1 MANVHK
7 LRRSMLSSDLAAA
20 LSLPHRGAVAD
31 VSAVASAEG
40 AAGGCLCF
48 GVSVAQAGSD
58 AIWITDA
65 PEPGLRTAI
74 ASRRP
79 RLDFIRALHHLRLN
93 GCWPAPRQ
101 GLIAPSAAIH
111 PSAMVH
117 EGAEIGA
124 DCNIGP
130 GAVLHASVR
139 LGDRVAVGAGTVLG
153 HDGFGYERQDDG
165 RLLHFPHLGALI
177 IEDDVTVGN
186 LCSVSRGTL
195 DDTRIGRHTKI
206 DDQVYIAHNVV
217 IGENVLVMSGVRLN
231 GRVRVDANCWLG
243 TGALVREGR
252 TVGQGA
258 TIGMGSVAIAPVAV
272 GQVVAGNPARILR

>member
-1 MANVHK
+1 MVNVHT
-7 LRRSMLSSDLAAA
+7 LQRSMLSSDLAAA
-20 LSLPHRGAVAD
+20 LCLPHRGVAMDVLAVT
-31 VSAVASAEG
+31 SAEG
-40 AAGGCLCF
+40 ASSGCLCF
-48 GVSVAQAGSD
+48 GAPVAQTGAD
-58 AIWITDA
+58 AIWVTDS
-65 PEPGLRTAI
+65 PERGLRTVI

-93 GCWPAPRQ
+93 GCWPAP
-101 GLIAPSAAIH
+101 LPASIAPSALIH

-117 EGAEIGA
+117 QGAQIGA

-130 GAVLHASVR
+130 GAVIHASVR
-139 LGDRVAVGAGTVLG
+139 LGARVTVGAGTVLG

-165 RLLHFPHLGALI
+165 RPLHFPHLGALVV
-177 IEDDVTVGN
+177 EDDVTIGN

-195 DDTRIGRHTKI
+195 DDTRIGSHTRI
-206 DDQVYIAHNVV
+206 DDQVYIAHNVI
-217 IGENVLVMSGVRLN
+217 IGQSVLVMSGVRIN
-231 GRVRVDANCWLG
+231 GRVRVEDSCWLG

-258 TIGMGSVAIAPVAV
+258 TVGMGSVVIAPVAG